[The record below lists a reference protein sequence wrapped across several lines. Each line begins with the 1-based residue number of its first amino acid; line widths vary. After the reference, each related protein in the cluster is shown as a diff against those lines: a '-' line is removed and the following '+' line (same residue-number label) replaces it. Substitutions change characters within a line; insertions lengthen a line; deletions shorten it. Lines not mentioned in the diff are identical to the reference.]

1 MALCFK
7 TSNHFLVDPPCFLIF
22 LVDPPCLGRPCHLPG
37 ILKMKNIFKK
47 SLKFG
52 VEDGPTRTCGFSTL
66 VSKPTSAGPVRTS
79 SASSGDLLQRLARR
93 VSLEAREWWMA
104 RKSKGFHQKNGVDQ
118 HKQGFLSDLSCFS
131 IDLSPPSQQFEHF
144 EPVNRLLILQ
154 PSRKVVCQPQWLGR
168 LVSWTVDFCVFGRF
182 GATRG

>member
-104 RKSKGFHQKNGVDQ
+104 RKSKGSHQKTVLTSTTRVFYRTWVVFPLIYHPPPN
-118 HKQGFLSDLSCFS
+118 SMS
-131 IDLSPPSQQFEHF
+131 IF
-144 EPVNRLLILQ
+144 RLLIA
-154 PSRKVVCQPQWLGR
+154 C
-168 LVSWTVDFCVFGRF
+168 
-182 GATRG
+182 